1 MIFLYPQKT
10 IKNHMFSDV
19 FMEYRKKPVAWNAL
33 TMSMPNKQNHV

>member
-19 FMEYRKKPVAWNAL
+19 FMEYTERNQWHE
-33 TMSMPNKQNHV
+33 MR